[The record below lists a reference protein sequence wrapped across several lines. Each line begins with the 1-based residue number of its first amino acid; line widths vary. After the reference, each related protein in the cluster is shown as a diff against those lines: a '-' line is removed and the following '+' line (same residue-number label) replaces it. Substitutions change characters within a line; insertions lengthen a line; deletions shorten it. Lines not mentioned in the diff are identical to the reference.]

1 VTIARHNSIGAIIAA
16 CLALGCAPA
25 TSHAQ
30 TPHSIEAPVPDWL
43 LGIWHRQWIERA
55 GVRSNPLDAEY
66 LQTPT
71 VFGDVRFLNDRPQF
85 AHASSFADLTD
96 ADLRLLA
103 RQQGMTGRTSVVG
116 AVATWEHEVGFQPP
130 DGTTDAGRL
139 QLANHG
145 IMYEHGLDDSYTE
158 AWQAAHAGGY
168 LVIRIERSARLDR
181 LLIVAGNRF
190 LFVRNRAKDLPVS
203 DSLEALI
210 ASSRATRDQ
219 IIEYLDCEFSTGTVP
234 QGHAPWLIQRSTLPW
249 REGHRLE
256 LVDDILAADVTNGMT
271 RHNSGLEQW
280 SIPVNTLGPNEI
292 RTLFEDS
299 PRAKR

>member
-1 VTIARHNSIGAIIAA
+1 VTLARNQSIGAIITA

-30 TPHSIEAPVPDWL
+30 TAHSIEAPVPDWL

-55 GVRSNPLDAEY
+55 GVRSNALDAEY

-116 AVATWEHEVGFQPP
+116 AVATWVHEVGFQPP

-145 IMYEHGLDDSYTE
+145 IMYERGLDDSYTE
-158 AWQAAHAGGY
+158 AWQAAHAAGY

-234 QGHAPWLIQRSTLPW
+234 QGRAPWLIQRSTLPW

-256 LVDDILAADVTNGMT
+256 LVDDIRAADVANAMT
-271 RHNSGLEQW
+271 RHNAGTEQW
-280 SIPVNTLGPNEI
+280 SIPVNTLGPNAI

-299 PRAKR
+299 PGANR